1 MSNRAERRRQ
11 LKQGIKLEKEKTYT
25 LTESQIKQ
33 MEVDMYKDMYKEA
46 YKQAYDY
53 AYDNAYNDAISVAY
67 GLMLNLPIKIL
78 RDKHWKKSPLSR
90 IKEFAMDCINMYES
104 LVDENNCYKNI
115 SKEVEQLLGE
125 DEFIMKRLQHAREK
139 FKKVS

>member
-11 LKQGIKLEKEKTYT
+11 LRQGIKLEKEKTYT

-33 MEVDMYKDMYKEA
+33 MEVDIFKEAYNSAYKEA
-46 YKQAYDY
+46 YDS
-53 AYDNAYNDAISVAY
+53 AYNDAISVAY

-104 LVDENNCYKNI
+104 LIDENNYYQKI
-115 SKEVEQLLGE
+115 SKEVGQLLGE
-125 DEFIMKRLQHAREK
+125 DEFIMKRLKHAAEK
-139 FKKVS
+139 FESKKAS